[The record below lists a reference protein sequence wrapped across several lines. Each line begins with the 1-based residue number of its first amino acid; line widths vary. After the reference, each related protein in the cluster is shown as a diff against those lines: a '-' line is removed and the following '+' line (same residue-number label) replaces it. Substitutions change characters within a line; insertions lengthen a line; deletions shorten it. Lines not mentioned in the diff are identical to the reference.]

1 MALVLGAAA
10 GGTSTELAQLFA
22 DWRRFEQPP
31 LREGVPDYT
40 ATTFA
45 RRHGELTS
53 WRKRLDAL
61 DSAWAPGPLGPQD

>member
-1 MALVLGAAA
+1 MIAPMILEAGAMALVLGAAA

-45 RRHGELTS
+45 AGRSNSRSTAS
-53 WRKRLDAL
+53 CCARK
-61 DSAWAPGPLGPQD
+61 